1 MFGRRRATGAYRSQ
15 CTRVSQQLLA
25 VTAPQTSYTQ
35 REGYVFDK
43 KISTSMKGL
52 KELFSDP
59 TLATRASFRCSTER
73 PSEIDVMM
81 ESILLRTANI
91 GNGLNGFTI
100 SVSSLKCLTN

>member
-1 MFGRRRATGAYRSQ
+1 M
-15 CTRVSQQLLA
+15 
-25 VTAPQTSYTQ
+25 TAPQTSYTQ

-81 ESILLRTANI
+81 ESIFAEDSEYRQWIKRLYDL
-91 GNGLNGFTI
+91 GFI
-100 SVSSLKCLTN
+100 PQVPDEWK